1 MELEKEER
9 IVEVILRNYN
19 HNPAV
24 FINSKLNMFI
34 TDVATQLFTVSQHLY
49 AMR

>member
-9 IVEVILRNYN
+9 ILEVILRNYN

-24 FINSKLNMFI
+24 FINIKINVFI
-34 TDVATQLFTVSQHLY
+34 TEVAT
-49 AMR
+49 